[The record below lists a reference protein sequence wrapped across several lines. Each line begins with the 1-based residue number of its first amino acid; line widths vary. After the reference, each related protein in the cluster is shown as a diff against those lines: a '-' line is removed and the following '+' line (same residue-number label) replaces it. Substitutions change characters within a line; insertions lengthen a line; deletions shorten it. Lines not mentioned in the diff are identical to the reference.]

1 MQDVLICFEFW
12 KKCNMFGI
20 VACEY
25 TGTHQSERANGTDTT
40 LKTNKQ
46 TKKEMKWVLFLAT
59 STELKEGG
67 LWAEPRSGLKMEV
80 ELGSHSHSWTD
91 CLAAELLLNSCFSKH
106 SLHSCQKSKQTASHW
121 WAPHLLNIYCSGG
134 DWRSLCLFGV
144 WGSERRD
151 KLLIGT

>member
-25 TGTHQSERANGTDTT
+25 AGTRQSERANGTDTT
-40 LKTNKQ
+40 LKTNKP
-46 TKKEMKWVLFLAT
+46 TKKEMKRVLFLAT

-67 LWAEPRSGLKMEV
+67 LWAEPGSGLKTEV

-91 CLAAELLLNSCFSKH
+91 CLAADTCFSKH
-106 SLHSCQKSKQTASHW
+106 SLHSCRKSK
-121 WAPHLLNIYCSGG
+121 LLHTGG
-134 DWRSLCLFGV
+134 LPTSLTLIVLAVTGGPFVSSVSEGRSV
-144 WGSERRD
+144 
-151 KLLIGT
+151 GTNYS